1 MFIRIREE
9 DPSNFIL
16 IDFECLAHNRGLIN
30 YDLAVFKKKKKSTGT
45 AFKVQKEKD
54 KIPYLAR
61 CQTRSQKPNNQN
73 ANSVN

>member
-30 YDLAVFKKKKKSTGT
+30 YDLAVFKKKKKVQEQHSRCKKKKIKSHTWQDARPDHKNLIIKMPT
-45 AFKVQKEKD
+45 A
-54 KIPYLAR
+54 
-61 CQTRSQKPNNQN
+61 
-73 ANSVN
+73 